1 MIVVEQSILAALLV
15 LSGQLYVIGARRARL
30 RGRPLRH
37 GTRRG
42 VAFAAALVALELALC
57 EPFHRIADQSLAGHM
72 VQHVVLMS
80 FVPPLLVLAA
90 PWMTVWRGI
99 PLAGRRRL
107 ARSVLA
113 LPGGFRRSVRA
124 FVSPWPAWLLI
135 AIDLGLWHIPWVYD
149 LTLRSTPAHY
159 AEHASFLIF
168 GTLFWIPVL
177 DSPPMR
183 GRLTDLRAIGYV
195 IAGTAT
201 GWVLAV
207 VLALA
212 PSPLYPAYAALHHRL
227 FGMSALGDQQVAAG
241 VMLGIGSIPYA
252 IAVFVYLYHWLDEER
267 PANPPRRRGARA
279 VELG

>member
-1 MIVVEQSILAALLV
+1 VVEQSILAALLV
-15 LSGQLYVIGARRARL
+15 VSAQLYVIGARRARL
-30 RGRPLRH
+30 LGRPLRH
-37 GTRRG
+37 GARRG
-42 VAFAAALVALELALC
+42 IAFAAALVLLELVLC
-57 EPFHRIADQSLAGHM
+57 EPFHRIADESLAGHM

-107 ARSVLA
+107 ARWVLA
-113 LPGGFRRSVRA
+113 LPGGFRRSLRA
-124 FVSPWPAWLLI
+124 LVSPWPAWLLI
-135 AIDLGLWHIPWVYD
+135 TIDLGVWHVPWVYD
-149 LTLRSTPAHY
+149 LTLRSAPAHY

-177 DSPPMR
+177 DSPPLR
-183 GRLTDLRAIGYV
+183 ARLTDLRAIGYV

-212 PSPLYPAYAALHHRL
+212 PSPLYPAYAALQHRL

-252 IAVFVYLYHWLDEER
+252 IAVFVYLYRWLDEER
-267 PANPPRRRGARA
+267 TASPPHRRGARA